1 MSSLICK
8 YAVVFWVSGLGLIV
22 SCSEDDPS
30 GRRDAGDVVVDAS
43 DASAVPDVSVPD
55 ASNDRDAGPE
65 DFQVTATEPMPGAQ
79 LALADLPDAVRIEF
93 SRPVRDPAELM
104 TEVRVARDP
113 DGPGGAPR
121 ISDFVAP
128 ELISENEVEIPLQ
141 GNQIRGVGDFTII
154 LDFEDRTGQLL
165 EPGPILSSSE
175 FSFSVT
181 P

>member
-1 MSSLICK
+1 MVSLYSK
-8 YAVVFWVSGLGLIV
+8 YSVAFFISGLSLSV
-22 SCSEDDPS
+22 SCSDDDPS

-43 DASAVPDVSVPD
+43 GAGPDVSVSD

-65 DFQVTATEPMPGAQ
+65 DFQVTATDPMPGAQ

-128 ELISENEVEIPLQ
+128 ELTSENEIEIPLQ

-175 FSFSVT
+175 LSFSVT